1 MDTLKNF
8 KNTLFIDIET
18 SSGVSDFALLSDK
31 MKEFW
36 LRKAKNL
43 VNPANISLEEM
54 YFEKGALICGVWQDY
69 RGGNGFF
76 IR

>member
-18 SSGVSDFALLSDK
+18 SSGVSDFSLLSDK

-36 LRKAKNL
+36 VKKAKNL
-43 VNPANISLEEM
+43 VNPTNISLEEM
-54 YFEKGALICGVWQDY
+54 YFEKAPL
-69 RGGNGFF
+69 
-76 IR
+76 